1 MSEEPIPEKSG
12 EEIFDIIVIGAG
24 PGGYHSALRAAQY
37 DAKVAIIEKEYLGG
51 TCSNWGCIPT
61 KALYTSATMLEEI
74 REKSSILGI
83 EIDGYRGN
91 FKKAVERKN
100 QVVKELREGIKGLLT
115 MRKVKI
121 FWGFGKIE
129 GGNNEEGFLVSIAK
143 DGNKQIIK
151 GKRIIV
157 ATGST
162 PALIPAFNIDHK
174 KIITSDD
181 ILAENFNELP
191 KSLLVIGAGVIGC
204 EFANIFAQY
213 GTKVI
218 MLEFLPTMLATE
230 EKIIIKEMQKK
241 FEKMGIE
248 VNTNVNVLKVEATE
262 TGVKATTVDASIPKD
277 KIDSAEKKT
286 FEAELCLVSIGR
298 AKIYNGIGLEEL
310 GARIE
315 KRAIWVNPRTMETSV
330 PGIYSIGDVN
340 QVGLMLAHVASYEGD
355 IAVANALAS
364 IGGFPVHRRQAT
376 NQVVPYT
383 IFTSPEIGTVGMRE
397 SDAKE
402 LAKARNQKVYTGRF
416 YYNALGKAKCM
427 AAEEGFMQITADAAT
442 DQILGATCVGMAAP
456 ELIAEIA
463 LAMQYGI
470 TAEEVAEVVHSHP
483 TISEM
488 VLETAEDVH
497 GKAIHKVG
505 RVRHGNE

>member
-1 MSEEPIPEKSG
+1 
-12 EEIFDIIVIGAG
+12 
-24 PGGYHSALRAAQY
+24 
-37 DAKVAIIEKEYLGG
+37 
-51 TCSNWGCIPT
+51 
-61 KALYTSATMLEEI
+61 MLEEI

-286 FEAELCLVSIGR
+286 FEAEFMFS
-298 AKIYNGIGLEEL
+298 
-310 GARIE
+310 
-315 KRAIWVNPRTMETSV
+315 
-330 PGIYSIGDVN
+330 
-340 QVGLMLAHVASYEGD
+340 
-355 IAVANALAS
+355 
-364 IGGFPVHRRQAT
+364 
-376 NQVVPYT
+376 
-383 IFTSPEIGTVGMRE
+383 
-397 SDAKE
+397 
-402 LAKARNQKVYTGRF
+402 F
-416 YYNALGKAKCM
+416 Y
-427 AAEEGFMQITADAAT
+427 
-442 DQILGATCVGMAAP
+442 
-456 ELIAEIA
+456 
-463 LAMQYGI
+463 
-470 TAEEVAEVVHSHP
+470 
-483 TISEM
+483 
-488 VLETAEDVH
+488 
-497 GKAIHKVG
+497 
-505 RVRHGNE
+505 R